1 MKKQLTGSI
10 IAVSMI
16 LSSTTSFAER
26 LDTSDFFVKAH
37 VSGNFFNNI
46 KCKDDAGSVTAKSK
60 TSPSIAFGFG
70 YYVLDNFRAD
80 LTYEHYINPT
90 FKYSLQDHEEY
101 GSVKFNQ
108 KVDLSTLMLGGNV
121 DIVELGVGKIF
132 LGAGVGVAKHK
143 TKYNVTGTDT
153 EGDNF
158 DIGFSTKV
166 SNNFAYTVGAGVAFP
181 IFDSVNAELA
191 YSWRD
196 FGSTKPK
203 KNSDGENMTRKI
215 SYRSHN
221 VSLGLRIDI

>member
-1 MKKQLTGSI
+1 MPHKSKNL
-10 IAVSMI
+10 I
-16 LSSTTSFAER
+16 LEY
-26 LDTSDFFVKAH
+26 
-37 VSGNFFNNI
+37 
-46 KCKDDAGSVTAKSK
+46 KDDTESIKGKSK

-121 DIVELGVGKIF
+121 DIVELGVSKIF

-143 TKYNVTGTDT
+143 TKYNVTGINTD
-153 EGDNF
+153 GNNF
-158 DIGFSTKV
+158 DVGVSTKV
-166 SNNFAYTVGAGVAFP
+166 SNNFAYTLGAGVAFP

-196 FGSTKPK
+196 FGSTKPR
-203 KNSDGENMTRKI
+203 KNSDGEEMTSKTK
-215 SYRSHN
+215 YRSHN
-221 VSLGLRIDI
+221 VSLGLRIDM